1 MTNRIAIKM
10 MLGILLAV
18 ITFHLCIIAQVI
30 PYEITWGGRLK
41 SEQEMYVFEG
51 ISIVINLFLAFV
63 LLMKGGYISA
73 YFREGVVNVLLW
85 GFFILFLLNTIGN
98 IFAKTN
104 FEKSF
109 AVLTLILAILLRRVL
124 RQTTGNH
131 HRTKSSIT
139 LNDQ

>member
-18 ITFHLCIIAQVI
+18 IAFHLCIIAQII

-124 RQTTGNH
+124 RKTTGNH
-131 HRTKSSIT
+131 SNQKQYHPK
-139 LNDQ
+139 